1 MTVAESEA
9 GNVWI
14 VTGGFDLKIWRSEKP
29 RPGVG
34 AGSRDVST
42 SIQGKFLRLKT
53 PEFLV

>member
-14 VTGGFDLKIWRSEKP
+14 ITGGFDLKIWKSEKP
-29 RPGVG
+29 RPG

-42 SIQGKFLRLKT
+42 SIQGKF
-53 PEFLV
+53 